1 MSQKGSWWHY
11 WLVAARWRLRP
22 THKPISSPG
31 LPPPAR
37 VPGWKFRSPT
47 RGSNRS
53 IQFPHHSSPVQTEAI
68 NLSNPDFN
76 TTYQLQARTL
86 YASLPEQAGTDFK
99 LALNGQPLPQH
110 HALPLTQATRY
121 FLSYLAPAAKPTR
134 PVKRPMNCWST
145 GTVDHP

>member
-1 MSQKGSWWHY
+1 MSQKGV
-11 WLVAARWRLRP
+11 LVALLAGCCAMAAQADTQTNQLTWPATTSKSTGMEISL
-22 THKPISSPG
+22 THPG
-31 LPPPAR
+31 QQP
-37 VPGWKFRSPT
+37 VNSVST
-47 RGSNRS
+47 
-53 IQFPHHSSPVQTEAI
+53 SSPVETEAI

-121 FLSYLAPAAKPTR
+121 FLSYLAPAAR
-134 PVKRPMNCWST
+134 PDQT
-145 GTVDHP
+145 GEAAYELLVYWHG

>member
-1 MSQKGSWWHY
+1 MSQKGV
-11 WLVAARWRLRP
+11 LVALLAGCCAMAAQADTQTNQLTWPATASKSTGMEISL
-22 THKPISSPG
+22 THPG
-31 LPPPAR
+31 QQP
-37 VPGWKFRSPT
+37 VNSVST
-47 RGSNRS
+47 
-53 IQFPHHSSPVQTEAI
+53 SSPVQTEAI

-121 FLSYLAPAAKPTR
+121 FLSYLAPAAK
-134 PVKRPMNCWST
+134 SDQT
-145 GTVDHP
+145 GEAAYELLVYWHG

>member
-1 MSQKGSWWHY
+1 MSQKGV
-11 WLVAARWRLRP
+11 LVALLAGCCAMTAQADTQTNQLTWPATASKSTGMEISL
-22 THKPISSPG
+22 THPG
-31 LPPPAR
+31 QQP
-37 VPGWKFRSPT
+37 VNSVST
-47 RGSNRS
+47 
-53 IQFPHHSSPVQTEAI
+53 SSPVQTEAI

-121 FLSYLAPAAKPTR
+121 FLRYLAPAAKPDQ
-134 PVKRPMNCWST
+134 T
-145 GTVDHP
+145 GEAAYELLVYWHG

>member
-1 MSQKGSWWHY
+1 MSQKGV
-11 WLVAARWRLRP
+11 LVALLAGCCAMAAQAGTQTYQLNWPATASKSTGMEISL
-22 THKPISSPG
+22 THPG
-31 LPPPAR
+31 QQP
-37 VPGWKFRSPT
+37 VNSVST
-47 RGSNRS
+47 
-53 IQFPHHSSPVQTEAI
+53 SSPVQTEAI

-121 FLSYLAPAAKPTR
+121 FLSYLAPAAKPAQ
-134 PVKRPMNCWST
+134 T
-145 GTVDHP
+145 GEAAYELLVYWHG